1 MACLSSFHL
10 GHENKKCGTV
20 FWYTDGGEGLGDIR
34 HVRTGLSC
42 QLGAAI
48 MLWSLGKILTQI
60 VILTAATLFI
70 DITQHRCL
78 NLYLLDK
85 VHCHPS

>member
-1 MACLSSFHL
+1 MIFL
-10 GHENKKCGTV
+10 GPEGSTIDRAMIHQ

-48 MLWSLGKILTQI
+48 MLWSLGKIPTHI
-60 VILTAATLFI
+60 VTLTAATLPI